1 MLTLPGSEQKA
12 ASRDERPRSS
22 AWAWM
27 IGWYVVQGM
36 AEAMP
41 SGRGLT
47 VCKEGRGV
55 MLAIWKN
62 RRKREQGRYRYYG
75 LGRWKPIAFNASCRR
90 NTIFAKS
97 AKSRPRE
104 SGKRLNHW
112 FLFGESGLTVVLYTG
127 TPYFTRHSGGQDLP
141 IAEVGVRS
149 N

>member
-55 MLAIWKN
+55 MLAI
-62 RRKREQGRYRYYG
+62 
-75 LGRWKPIAFNASCRR
+75 
-90 NTIFAKS
+90 
-97 AKSRPRE
+97 
-104 SGKRLNHW
+104 
-112 FLFGESGLTVVLYTG
+112 
-127 TPYFTRHSGGQDLP
+127 
-141 IAEVGVRS
+141 
-149 N
+149 